1 MTVPPTPVLPASAI
15 AEEYRAAAKSY
26 GAKTQIQ
33 GVQVHRVPRFVDDR
47 GSSGIYR
54 AKADHP
60 GARRWPRSSGTS
72 RSPRS
77 TSRS

>member
-15 AEEYRAAAKSY
+15 ADEYRAAAKSY

-47 GSSGIYR
+47 GFFQEIYR
-54 AKADHP
+54 TPPAC
-60 GARRWPRSSGTS
+60 
-72 RSPRS
+72 
-77 TSRS
+77 